1 MWSLGLIFKGIISF
15 ERRWFITSYWHVWKS
30 NTTKTALNTVE
41 GTENRSKTRYIYK
54 GILQSNIMQLEIP
67 LCGYRTCK
75 SISNYKMLQ
84 HVSLCQK
91 HTFDTPIIVFSF
103 LVKSLWL
110 STTKLTIP
118 QRIGSVCRI
127 ALKTSNFFF
136 LKNGSNK

>member
-1 MWSLGLIFKGIISF
+1 MKILAV
-15 ERRWFITSYWHVWKS
+15 ITKKNVWKS

-54 GILQSNIMQLEIP
+54 GILQSNIMQSEIP
-67 LCGYRTCK
+67 LCGYRTCE

-110 STTKLTIP
+110 SKTKWTLP
-118 QRIGSVCRI
+118 RRIGSVCRI
-127 ALKTSNFFF
+127 ALKTST
-136 LKNGSNK
+136 KKKK